1 MNAHERGSADRIG
14 DAVIDPAAKLWP
26 ISCRCDVG
34 THPPHVAC
42 LTPQRKSGAS
52 CGSSVLEISI
62 FGGPAGDAGAVRT
75 TTQLFHSQRVEA
87 LHHLLLEI
95 EPERTHDTMAERAS
109 RGVADRIFRGFE
121 PLQRPHDVAEAY
133 PPPFTRQTIAA
144 TWTSDAKKD
153 LIPDQFLEHRLEV
166 AARDALPLGNLRGAH
181 GGLTTVVGD
190 VEHRLD
196 SEQQFLG

>member
-1 MNAHERGSADRIG
+1 MNADEWGSADRIG
-14 DAVIDPAAKLWP
+14 DIVIDPAAKLDP
-26 ISCRCDVG
+26 ISCRCDAG
-34 THPPHVAC
+34 IHLRHVAPLPC
-42 LTPQRKSGAS
+42 QRNFITRTDSRSDFGEFAGA
-52 CGSSVLEISI
+52 
-62 FGGPAGDAGAVRT
+62 AGDAGAMRT
-75 TTQLFHSQRVEA
+75 TTQLLHSQRVEA
-87 LHHLLLEI
+87 LHHLLLEV
-95 EPERTHDTMAERAS
+95 EPERSDDTMTERAS